1 MKKTAISLV
10 ILLLIMGE
18 SLVFAEKDEHS
29 TYYFVQA
36 GYYKNKTILEKDF
49 KTMAQHGFPVYKV
62 ASNGGYRI
70 YVGNYSSREEAEE
83 VAKRIKEIGFET
95 LVRTKKIS
103 KKEPKKVDPI
113 QNHQK
118 KDPPFDQGTPK
129 EDLKSSEELEFT
141 LKEPISDDNNTVL
154 SSDEK
159 PKNQVNFSRS
169 TNTPETELFP
179 YEESKNQYSPKSK
192 IYIMFF
198 VMVIVIVVTGGVA
211 TVKRNHR

>member
-83 VAKRIKEIGFET
+83 VAKRIKEIGLRPWCEQKRYQKKN
-95 LVRTKKIS
+95 LKKLIPYKIIKKKILLLI
-103 KKEPKKVDPI
+103 KELQRRI
-113 QNHQK
+113 
-118 KDPPFDQGTPK
+118 
-129 EDLKSSEELEFT
+129 
-141 LKEPISDDNNTVL
+141 
-154 SSDEK
+154 
-159 PKNQVNFSRS
+159 
-169 TNTPETELFP
+169 
-179 YEESKNQYSPKSK
+179 
-192 IYIMFF
+192 
-198 VMVIVIVVTGGVA
+198 
-211 TVKRNHR
+211 